1 MTAAA
6 VTASP
11 AALAPPDPITVYRD
25 DSPLARALG
34 AALGRALRLPGAALV
49 LAGLA
54 PLLAAVAIGGGDTS
68 RGVAA
73 AVLAWVLVV
82 AGASSGARPRAR
94 IRWAELPLL
103 RATEYISL
111 TWIAALEGPDA
122 YPAAFALLA
131 ALTFRHYDLVYRLRH
146 RGVTPAPWLSALS
159 GGWDGRLVGA
169 FLLLVAGALP
179 AGYFVAAAVLGTA
192 FVAEAAYAWVAVGR
206 VQRPLEYEDEED
218 EGQ

>member
-1 MTAAA
+1 MSAAA

-11 AALAPPDPITVYRD
+11 TALAPPDPITVYRD
-25 DSPLARALG
+25 DGLLARALG
-34 AALGRALRLPGAALV
+34 DALGRALRLPGAALV
-49 LAGLA
+49 LAALA
-54 PLLAAVAIGGGDTS
+54 PLLAAVAFGGGDIS

-73 AVLAWVLVV
+73 AVLAWVLVM
-82 AGASSGARPRAR
+82 AGASSGARPRPR
-94 IRWAELPLL
+94 IRWAEVPLL
-103 RATEYISL
+103 RATEYVAL
-111 TWIAALEGPDA
+111 TWIAALEGSDA

-146 RGVTPAPWLSALS
+146 RGVIPAPWLNALS
-159 GGWDGRLVGA
+159 GGWDGRLVVA

-179 AGYFVAAAVLGTA
+179 AGYFVAAAVFGTA
-192 FVAEAAYAWVAVGR
+192 FVAEATYGWLAVGR